1 MEIDSPVLRL
11 LGVQTYSNLHIW
23 SVHFFPISVVAI
35 IWNLMILVLMHWTK
49 VAWRAFLVKNKDISK
64 KRKLMK
70 NQFDPTKSVHF
81 IKRNNTLFY
90 KHFPH
95 KTCFALVLQA
105 KFFKKLL
112 QIFYKKLLFFCFML
126 IVSFYKVKNEPS

>member
-1 MEIDSPVLRL
+1 MKLNDIGFNALNKTL
-11 LGVQTYSNLHIW
+11 KKN
-23 SVHFFPISVVAI
+23 
-35 IWNLMILVLMHWTK
+35 
-49 VAWRAFLVKNKDISK
+49 KNKDISK

-70 NQFDPTKSVHF
+70 NQFNPTKSVHF

-112 QIFYKKLLFFCFML
+112 QIFYKKIALFL
-126 IVSFYKVKNEPS
+126 FYADSQFLQSKK